1 MSLGPNQVCRCVAF
15 FAINARLTKWNSCR
29 GITCAQAAKNSF
41 DPKPHHCNS
50 ITNSSLFSVGG
61 LMEKHIWPHCLKI
74 VENDTS
80 EPFTMAFSTNFCR
93 IKTELS
99 GNTVWPQASFFYA
112 MLNETFSVIF
122 KHRVWR
128 ANQRHTVYNLFP
140 SKKSKSKRHFLMKK
154 V

>member
-61 LMEKHIWPHCLKI
+61 LMEKHIWPHCWKI
-74 VENDTS
+74 VENVAS
-80 EPFTMAFSTNFCR
+80 ESFTMAFPTNFCR

-99 GNTVWPQASFFYA
+99 SNTLWPQAFF
-112 MLNETFSVIF
+112 LCNVEWDFFCDFQTPCLTNKS
-122 KHRVWR
+122 R
-128 ANQRHTVYNLFP
+128 AVYNLFP
-140 SKKSKSKRHFLMKK
+140 SKKAKSKRHFLM
-154 V
+154 